1 MCIFLL
7 HDPMVSV
14 GRFARNAAG
23 AGGEGLAGA
32 VLRPVGV
39 VGDPVHGLRVQPGED
54 AGVLVRPSLAQLGT
68 LHVLVE
74 DSDDNVA
81 IVLPDDQRRASVQD
95 SRKQCVRVHDWTV
108 YHDIFIV
115 VLIVSVVVVDIFPPC
130 YGELVWCLLDGNQL
144 FVKTPM
150 FTSKI
155 WGPSNHYY
163 NLKAQYIL
171 STTQLIN

>member
-1 MCIFLL
+1 
-7 HDPMVSV
+7 MVSV

-39 VGDPVHGLRVQPGED
+39 VGDPVHRLRVQPGED
-54 AGVLVRPSLAQLGT
+54 AGVLVCPSLAQLGT

-74 DSDDNVA
+74 DPDDNVA

-95 SRKQCVRVHDWTV
+95 SRKQRVRVHDRIQFPDILIIVLVVSMVVV
-108 YHDIFIV
+108 YIFV
-115 VLIVSVVVVDIFPPC
+115 VLIN
-130 YGELVWCLLDGNQL
+130 GEPVWCLCNGNQL

-150 FTSKI
+150 FASKME
-155 WGPSNHYY
+155 S
-163 NLKAQYIL
+163 
-171 STTQLIN
+171 INSLLHSKSLASCLTHN

>member
-95 SRKQCVRVHDWTV
+95 SRKQRVRVHDWTV

-150 FTSKI
+150 FTSKMRPI
-155 WGPSNHYY
+155 KSLLYSKSSVYPVYH
-163 NLKAQYIL
+163 K
-171 STTQLIN
+171 IN